1 MTKII
6 KLLKK
11 NKKEYVHIWGIEKD
25 ILNMTLKQYP

>member
-6 KLLKK
+6 KLFKN

-25 ILNMTLKQYP
+25 ILNMTQKQCP